1 MFNDSAAR
9 ACQRPGSTL
18 WRTRSLQLQPWCRN
32 EFRHGTHECVRHM
45 PVIDY
50 RQLMKVGLRYGF
62 FALLGALLVALPNRS
77 GAQARY
83 ASGQNVVPV
92 FEGWERNADGSF
104 NMVFGYMNRNYE
116 EQVEIPVGPDNKIEP
131 GAPDQGQPT
140 HFYRRRQQF
149 VFKVHVPRDWG
160 QKDLVWTLNFRGKT
174 EKAYGTL
181 LPIWELGNLVYQENR
196 GGPGDMTYP
205 EQPDAPPAIEMVG
218 PAQRTIKAGEPLSLT
233 VQVSDDG
240 LPKPRARRPGAAAN
254 VVRDSDGGIISRG
267 GGSAEM
273 PRPENPLTQAVVKLD
288 PGVRLGVT
296 WVLYR
301 GAPGTAT
308 IEPMKLPVIKAGP
321 PGSETEPGALSG
333 KATTTVTF
341 SQPGNY
347 RLRAYADDGILIT
360 PLDVNVTVQPAQ

>member
-1 MFNDSAAR
+1 MSHSSAR
-9 ACQRPGSTL
+9 RPLRGTFHACDRLTPTM
-18 WRTRSLQLQPWCRN
+18 RRSRVQ
-32 EFRHGTHECVRHM
+32 
-45 PVIDY
+45 
-50 RQLMKVGLRYGF
+50 
-62 FALLGALLVALPNRS
+62 FALIAALFMAVAWP
-77 GAQARY
+77 AKTQPRY

-116 EQVEIPVGPDNKIEP
+116 EQVEIPVGTDNNMQP
-131 GAPDQGQPT
+131 GGPDQGQPT

-149 VFKVHVPRDWG
+149 VFKVRVPGDWG

-205 EQPDAPPAIEMVG
+205 EQPDAAPAIEMVG
-218 PAQRTIKAGEPLSLT
+218 PAQKTVKVGEPLSLT
-233 VQVSDDG
+233 VQVTDDG
-240 LPKPRARRPGAAAN
+240 LPKPRVRRAGTAAN
-254 VVRDSDGGIISRG
+254 VARDSDGGAIPRG

-308 IEPMKLPVIKAGP
+308 IEPMRVPVIKLGP
-321 PGSETEPGALSG
+321 PGSEPEPGPLSG
-333 KATTTVTF
+333 KAATTVTF